1 MPPRVAGG
9 ATSLPAWG
17 TGPPAAGVCRAAAQ
31 SGYGQMVPLRGG
43 PRLIRYLSTAEF
55 THELFTM

>member
-1 MPPRVAGG
+1 MPPHVAGG

-17 TGPPAAGVCRAAAQ
+17 TGPPAAGACQAAAR

-43 PRLIRYLSTAEF
+43 TRLIRYLSTVEF
-55 THELFTM
+55 THELSTM